1 MGHSFV
7 VEDACVESE
16 CLAGGV
22 RLCSAAKIVEVSLK
36 LFGRIGHNPNS
47 KSKLCNSQ
55 HVGSFSQKVIE
66 HMHIIRVEN
75 I

>member
-1 MGHSFV
+1 MGHSSV

-22 RLCSAAKIVEVSLK
+22 CLCSAAKIIEVSLK

-47 KSKLCNSQ
+47 KSKLCDSQ
-55 HVGSFSQKVIE
+55 HVGSFSQNVIE
-66 HMHIIRVEN
+66 HMNIIRIEN